1 MITLIRKA
9 YRALAAQQERKAVL
23 IALSSVSVIVC
34 AVVFGRLYF
43 VATAIE
49 DRRPALVNA
58 LVEANLEDETTVGP
72 TLASTGVL
80 EVDGYR
86 YELDDDLRERSREL
100 FDPASGRI
108 FAPVA
113 LTNVLMAP
121 HVPAW
126 APHWLRES
134 KETVMVL
141 GAATLGWLL
150 LVILL
155 RIPLQAGLTVLG
167 TGVPFG
173 IASALGA
180 TTAMWVIGGVGLLTF
195 TYMLLV
201 RGFLLLYSV
210 PRQIPAVA
218 ATVLR
223 EATRTRV
230 PLLFIIAL
238 LVLLPLIPVF
248 ISPEDPLRFRIQTF
262 ISRSMGL
269 TFYLASCM
277 TIVLACAT
285 VAFEIRDRQIWQLV
299 TKPMGRFNYL
309 LGKWLGIV
317 SLNVVLVTI
326 ASVSMFLFIQYQRRL
341 PIESSRTALEDAR
354 QVETAVLTAR
364 VNRYPTYETLSKEQ
378 IQARVEERIKN
389 EAQFTDLESVPA
401 AEWRMLAREEVER
414 HSAGQRSI
422 MPQQSRQFVFRDLDR
437 AKALG
442 VPLTLRYRFHIL
454 RDDEHETFTA
464 FFMFN
469 DDQQTMRTEQYVPT
483 MAHSLDRIP
492 SEWINDDGE
501 LTVTVANGLDPRLK
515 FAGNGAMNWEFDDF
529 ELLFEV
535 GSFEANFFRAILVNL
550 VRLAFL
556 AMLGI
561 ACATF
566 LSFPVACLMS
576 FTIFVAGTAA
586 PFLAQSLNQ
595 WVPPDATTMD
605 WGNIGM
611 VIKWAVMSVLSG
623 IARAMVW
630 LVGAFGQTQ
639 PTDALVQGRLLAWP
653 AVIMSIVRIGLV
665 WSGIALLVGYLV
677 LRSRQLAIYSGNG

>member
-1 MITLIRKA
+1 MITTLRMI
-9 YRALAAQQERKAVL
+9 YRGLLEQQEKKGVLITLAVL
-23 IALSSVSVIVC
+23 SVLVCSVL
-34 AVVFGRLYF
+34 FGRLYL
-43 VATAIE
+43 VALEIE
-49 DRRPALVNA
+49 DRRPV
-58 LVEANLEDETTVGP
+58 LVEALIEANLNDDTTVGP
-72 TLASTGVL
+72 DLASTGII
-80 EVDGYR
+80 EVDGAR
-86 YELDDDLRERSREL
+86 YALDEELRERSQDL
-100 FDPASGRI
+100 FDPQSGRI
-108 FAPVA
+108 VAPVA

-121 HVPAW
+121 HVPEW

-134 KETVMVL
+134 KETVLVL

-150 LVILL
+150 LVVLL

-173 IASALGA
+173 IAAAFGA

-201 RGFLLLYSV
+201 RAFLLLYSM

-248 ISPEDPLRFRIQTF
+248 ISPEDPLRFRIQSF
-262 ISRSMGL
+262 IARSMGL

-277 TIVLACAT
+277 TIVLACAS

-299 TKPMGRFNYL
+299 TKPMSRFNYL

-317 SLNVVLVTI
+317 SLNMVLVTI
-326 ASVSMFLFIQYQRRL
+326 ASVSIFLFIQYQRRL
-341 PIESSRTALEDAR
+341 PIEGSRSALEDAR
-354 QVETAVLTAR
+354 QVETAILTAR
-364 VNRYPTYETLSKEQ
+364 VSRYPTYEELTSEQ
-378 IQARVEERIKN
+378 VQARVEERIRN
-389 EAQFTDLESVPA
+389 DARYTDLESVPP
-401 AEWRMLAREEVER
+401 AEWRALAREEFER
-414 HSAGQRSI
+414 HSVGQRSI
-422 MPQQSRQFVFRDLDR
+422 LPQQSREYVFRDLDR

-442 VPLTLRYRFHIL
+442 VPLSLRYRFHLL
-454 RDDEHETFTA
+454 RDDEHETFDA
-464 FFMFN
+464 FFVFN
-469 DDQQTMRTEQYVPT
+469 DDQQTMRYEQFVPT

-501 LTVTVANGLDPRLK
+501 LKVTVVNGLDPNLR
-515 FAGNGAMNWEFDDF
+515 FAGNGALNWEYDDF

-561 ACATF
+561 ACSTL

-586 PFLAQSLNQ
+586 PFLAESLNQ
-595 WVPPDATTMD
+595 WVPPDASTMD

-611 VIKWAVMSVLSG
+611 VLKWAVMSVLSG
-623 IARAMVW
+623 VARAMVW

-639 PTDALVQGRLLAWP
+639 PTDALVQGRLLPWP
-653 AVIMSIVRIGLV
+653 AVILSIFRIGV
-665 WSGIALLVGYLV
+665 IWSGIALIFGYVV
-677 LRSRQLAIYSGNG
+677 LRNRQLAIYSGNG